1 MAAHAARCAVSITH
15 GARSAPPPYL
25 MGTETVGRCE
35 QLAQWAGGGGHAAA
49 SRTVAHE
56 QKNRWELRHLV
67 PRAEIARRAAVDDRD
82 DRVRLGNR
90 NHFFLV
96 IRLVLGIV
104 VLVAVVVVGEPAA
117 CVDEDLV
124 HGGGCGRAGEL

>member
-1 MAAHAARCAVSITH
+1 
-15 GARSAPPPYL
+15 

-35 QLAQWAGGGGHAAA
+35 QLAQWAGGGGHAA

-67 PRAEIARRAAVDDRD
+67 SRAEIARRAAVDDRD
-82 DRVRLGNR
+82 YRVRLGNQ
-90 NHFFLV
+90 NHRILLV
-96 IRLVLGIV
+96 VLVLGIV